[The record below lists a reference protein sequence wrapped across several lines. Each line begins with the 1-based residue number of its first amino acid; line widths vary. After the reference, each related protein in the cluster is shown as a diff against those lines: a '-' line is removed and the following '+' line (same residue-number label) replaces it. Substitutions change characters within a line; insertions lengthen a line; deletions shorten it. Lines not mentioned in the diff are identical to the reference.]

1 MKKKNTGWRVA
12 RASIAGALLLSGAAL
27 GEPPAEKQPKPQPT
41 LQDLIEKLEQQ
52 NRVLEHQQ
60 KRLAEQEKR
69 LQEYKEALERALAEQ
84 KLRLQDLEAQRGT
97 GARAAG
103 ASGASDQGEADPP
116 TPKREEAKKRSAGPA
131 VVAQAKPEPAAQAP
145 QKPTG
150 QAPES
155 SDRPPEIAQITEYP
169 GVLTPAKKIV
179 LEPAL
184 QYSYASNNRVA
195 LAGFTISPAILI
207 GEVNV
212 SNLNRQLLVASLTAR
227 YGLTSRFEVEMK
239 VPYVYRQETTTARPL
254 LEESTFESAF
264 NTSGSGLGDIEF
276 TARAQ
281 LNKGGPD
288 TPYFV
293 GSLRFKT
300 TTGTGPFDVPT
311 TSVNTGSSTIFVQT
325 QLPTGTGFY
334 ALQPGITALYAS
346 DPAVLFGGLSYVWNI
361 PRNNVTTV
369 GGESIGSY
377 DPGDGFTINFG
388 LGLSL
393 NERTSFSV
401 GYEHDVFYK
410 DKQNGQYILNAQNQ
424 TLGTLLIGYSY
435 RLSKATTLNLSLGV
449 GVTPEAPDITVWVR
463 LPVML

>member
-1 MKKKNTGWRVA
+1 M
-12 RASIAGALLLSGAAL
+12 
-27 GEPPAEKQPKPQPT
+27 
-41 LQDLIEKLEQQ
+41 IEKLEQQ
-52 NRVLEHQQ
+52 SRVLAHQQ

-69 LQEYKEALERALAEQ
+69 LQEYKEALERALALQ
-84 KLRLQDLEAQRGT
+84 GLRLEDLETQRGT
-97 GARAAG
+97 GMQATGAA
-103 ASGASDQGEADPP
+103 ASSAQQSKIDSLAGDP
-116 TPKREEAKKRSAGPA
+116 EEAKKKRAGPT
-131 VVAQAKPEPAAQAP
+131 VIAQTKPEPGTQTP

-155 SDRPPEIAQITEYP
+155 ANRPPEIAQITEYP
-169 GVLTPAKKIV
+169 GVLTPAGKIV

-195 LAGFTISPAILI
+195 LAGFTIAPAIVI
-207 GEVNV
+207 GEINIE
-212 SNLNRQLLVASLTAR
+212 NLNRQLFVASLTAR

-239 VPYVYRQETTTARPL
+239 IPYVYRQDSTTARPL
-254 LEESTFESAF
+254 LEQSSIDQAF
-264 NTSGSGLGDIEF
+264 NASGNGLGDIEF

-281 LNKGGPD
+281 LNKGEPD

-311 TSVNTGSSTIFVQT
+311 TSPIPGVFVQS

-346 DPAVLFGGLSYVWNI
+346 DPAVLFGGASYVWNI
-361 PRNNVTTV
+361 GRNNVTTE
-369 GGESIGSY
+369 GGVSIGSY
-377 DPGDGFTINFG
+377 DPGDGVTLNFG

-401 GYEHDVFYK
+401 GYEHDVFFK

-435 RLSKATTLNLSLGV
+435 RLSKSTTFNLSLGI
-449 GVTPEAPDITVWVR
+449 GVTPDAPDTTIWVR
-463 LPVML
+463 LPVVF

>member
-1 MKKKNTGWRVA
+1 MRNRRAGWRVA
-12 RASIAGALLLSGAAL
+12 LATVAIASLPSGVAL
-27 GEPPAEKQPKPQPT
+27 GDQAAQKQARPQPT
-41 LQDLIEKLEQQ
+41 LEELIEKLEQQ

-69 LQEYKEALERALAEQ
+69 LQEYREALERALAEQ
-84 KLRLQDLEAQRGT
+84 RLRLQDLEAQRGT
-97 GARAAG
+97 GAQAAG
-103 ASGASDQGEADPP
+103 ARASSEQTGVDSPTRDPDE
-116 TPKREEAKKRSAGPA
+116 PKKKRASPA
-131 VVAQAKPEPAAQAP
+131 VVAQTKPDPGAQTP

-155 SDRPPEIAQITEYP
+155 SNRPPEIAQITEYP

-184 QYSYASNNRVA
+184 QYSYASGSRVT
-195 LAGFTISPAILI
+195 LAGFTILPAIVI
-207 GEVNV
+207 GEVNIE
-212 SNLNRQLLVASLTAR
+212 NLNRQLLVGSLTAR
-227 YGLTSRFEVEMK
+227 YGLTSRVEVEMK
-239 VPYVYRQETTTARPL
+239 VPYVYRSETTTGRPL
-254 LEESTFESAF
+254 LTQSNTDQTLSA
-264 NTSGSGLGDIEF
+264 SGSGLGDIEF

-288 TPYFV
+288 SPYFV

-300 TTGTGPFDVPT
+300 TTGTGPFDVPVT
-311 TSVNTGSSTIFVQT
+311 QIPGTNIVVQSE
-325 QLPTGTGFY
+325 LPTGTGFY
-334 ALQPGITALYAS
+334 ALQPGITALYAT

-361 PRNNVTTV
+361 PRNNVTTA
-369 GGESIGSY
+369 GGVSIGSY

-401 GYEHDVFYK
+401 GYEHDVFFK

-435 RLSKATTLNLSLGV
+435 RLSRSTTVNLSLGV
-449 GVTPEAPDITVWVR
+449 GVTSEAPDITLWLR